1 MGKSVRIKFLVILLP
16 LFMISFICISGIS
29 YYLANTSLLKNADKL
44 AGTLGQ
50 QIAAEVSADMMEP
63 AIHLKDLTK
72 SPMVRQGDEA
82 AKIKELAAAKDE
94 NSNAAQ
100 YFYADKNGKAV
111 RDDGKKLDRG
121 DRDYIKVPKETKK
134 PYIAKPF
141 LGESTGKLMTM
152 MTYPLLNNNEVEGF
166 VFASVNLDSLSRLT
180 EGIEFFDSGYAYIVD
195 ESGLVMGYGRHPEL
209 VGKMDLTKKEVEGGG
224 QLDDRLLAAFKNAM
238 ESKQQ
243 TKADYT
249 ASDGSENIAVITPI
263 HLEGRNWAIVAAAPK
278 KEVEADSAALFKIL
292 TGISVLAVLAA
303 IAMIFAFA
311 RKIADPLIHLR
322 DACAV
327 LNQGDLRQ
335 TELVIRSEDEIGQ
348 LAAGFQQMR
357 ATLAKLIRQVQSQTE
372 QVAAAGEELTAS
384 AEQSAMASVQV
395 ANSITQIAGGIDQQ
409 SAAAGMIRKTADR
422 VAGQAGE
429 LSLETGKI
437 AEAARQTTTQAG
449 SGRNSIAEAVQ
460 QMEMIQRDARMIERA
475 VKELDADSA
484 EIGNIVQLIT
494 SIAGQT
500 NLLALNAAIEAA
512 RAGEAGRGFAVVAE
526 EVRKLAEESERS
538 SQQIGDL
545 IQKSQAGMQA
555 AVKASQ
561 SSTVNIV
568 KGMDSVQAADGIFQ
582 TMVDAMSSL
591 SAEIIRI
598 AGAIQTMAQE
608 NASMQASIQHIE
620 GISQAN
626 AGESQTVSAATEEQ
640 SASMSE
646 ISAASQNLAKLAEA
660 LQIEVSRFKV

>member
-195 ESGLVMGYGRHPEL
+195 ESGLVMGYAKHPEL
-209 VGKMDLTKKEVEGGG
+209 VGKMDLTKKEIEGGG
-224 QLDDRLLAAFKNAM
+224 QLDDRLLAAFKNSM

-263 HLEGRNWAIVAAAPK
+263 HLDGRNWAIVAAAPK

-303 IAMIFAFA
+303 IAIIFVFA
-311 RKIADPLIHLR
+311 RKISDPLIHLR

-335 TELVIRSEDEIGQ
+335 TELVVNSQDEIGQ

-357 ATLAKLIRQVQSQTE
+357 ATLATLIHQVQSQTE

-395 ANSITQIAGGIDQQ
+395 ANAITRIAGGIDQQ
-409 SAAAGMIRKTADR
+409 SVAASSIGVTADQ
-422 VAGQAGE
+422 VARQAE
-429 LSLETGKI
+429 DLSAQTGTI
-437 AEAARQTTTQAG
+437 AETASKTTTQADQ
-449 SGRNSIAEAVQ
+449 GRTAIAEAVQ
-460 QMEMIQRDARMIERA
+460 QMETIQRDARMIETA

-484 EIGNIVQLIT
+484 EIGSIVQLIT
-494 SIAGQT
+494 NIAGQT

-538 SQQIGDL
+538 SQQIGAL
-545 IQKSQAGMQA
+545 IKNSQAGMQA
-555 AVKASQ
+555 AVQASQ

-568 KGMDSVQAADGIFQ
+568 KGMDSVRSADGIFQ
-582 TMVDAMSSL
+582 SMVEALSSL
-591 SAEIIRI
+591 SAEIITV
-598 AGAIQTMAQE
+598 AGEIKHMAGD
-608 NASMQASIQHIE
+608 NLSMRSSVKNIE
-620 GISQAN
+620 SISQAN

-640 SASMSE
+640 SASMTE